1 MYIELQTIKK
11 YEQEKFFRKTFGEI
25 KNSINFAPLSKR
37 KLWKDGRVVDYTGL
51 ENRRAERHRGFE
63 SLSFRGRIAISFCLS
78 DCYSVFYFIFLTNGF
93 EPFPFNTPISLT

>member
-63 SLSFRGRIAISFCLS
+63 SLSLRKEGNPKRLPSCFIEVSLPLLVLS
-78 DCYSVFYFIFLTNGF
+78 DAGLGSACRRC
-93 EPFPFNTPISLT
+93 